1 MGVLRTMSSN
11 GLIKLR
17 ERIAPLRAE
26 IIQHPAF
33 QSMKSLEDLQRFM
46 EMHAYA
52 VWDFMSLLKSLQR
65 KLTCIEVPWQPVGEA
80 SIRFLINEIVTGEES
95 DIDPEG
101 DYISHFELYMRAM
114 KRAGADTGLI
124 ERFLHR
130 TSEQGLDAAIAHD
143 ETPESAKQFL
153 NTTFR
158 FIDAGKPHVL
168 AAVFTFGRE
177 DLIPD
182 MFLSFVDH
190 LKSQFPNEVGTLR
203 YYLERH
209 IEVDGDHHSH
219 LAYQMTEK
227 LCGNDPIKWQEAN
240 EAVME
245 ALEARRLLWEGL
257 LTAEVK

>member
-114 KRAGADTGLI
+114 KRAGAETGLM

-130 TSEQGLDAAIAHD
+130 TSEQGLDASTARDQTTYA
-143 ETPESAKQFL
+143 AKQFL
-153 NTTFR
+153 HTTAR
-158 FIDAGKPHVL
+158 YNIAGKPQ
-168 AAVFTFGRE
+168 
-177 DLIPD
+177 I
-182 MFLSFVDH
+182 
-190 LKSQFPNEVGTLR
+190 
-203 YYLERH
+203 
-209 IEVDGDHHSH
+209 
-219 LAYQMTEK
+219 
-227 LCGNDPIKWQEAN
+227 
-240 EAVME
+240 
-245 ALEARRLLWEGL
+245 
-257 LTAEVK
+257 TASIHKFAP

>member
-1 MGVLRTMSSN
+1 MGVLKSMSST

-17 ERIAPLRAE
+17 ERIAPIRAD
-26 IIQHPAF
+26 IIQHSAF
-33 QSMKSLEDLQRFM
+33 QSMRSLEDLQRFM
-46 EMHAYA
+46 EMHVYA

-65 KLTCIEVPWQPVGEA
+65 KLTCVEVPWHPVGDA

-95 DIDPEG
+95 DVDPEG
-101 DYISHFELYMRAM
+101 DYISHFELYLRAM
-114 KRAGADTGLI
+114 KRAGANTGMI
-124 ERFLHR
+124 ERFLTR
-130 TSEQGLDAAIAHD
+130 TRELGIDAAISHE
-143 ETPESAKQFL
+143 ETPEAARQFL
-153 NTTFR
+153 STTFQL
-158 FIDAGKPHVL
+158 IDEGKPHVL

-190 LKSQFPNEVGTLR
+190 LKARFPNEVGTLR

-227 LCGNDPIKWQEAN
+227 LCGSDPLKWKEAGD
-240 EAVME
+240 AVME
-245 ALEARRLLWEGL
+245 ALEARRKLWEGL
-257 LTAEVK
+257 VLEQYS